1 MELETG
7 QWQQRSIWQLSWTSS
22 DDSWIPRYSERPME
36 LETGQWQQR
45 SIWQLSWTSSDD
57 SWIPRY

>member
-1 MELETG
+1 MLRTFSDREINKKEKKNFFNLEFF
-7 QWQQRSIWQLSWTSS
+7 LA
-22 DDSWIPRYSERPME
+22 SERPME